1 MKVMFNVKIIG
12 IKARKG
18 TMSTSTSA
26 WLGCLSQKIQ
36 NRDEISKKAVP
47 RRSHK
52 KPLFVEG
59 QLSTR

>member
-1 MKVMFNVKIIG
+1 MKVTFNLKIIG
-12 IKARKG
+12 IKTRKR
-18 TMSTSTSA
+18 TVSTSTSA
-26 WLGCLSQKIQ
+26 WLGCLSQRRQ

-52 KPLFVEG
+52 KPPFVEG